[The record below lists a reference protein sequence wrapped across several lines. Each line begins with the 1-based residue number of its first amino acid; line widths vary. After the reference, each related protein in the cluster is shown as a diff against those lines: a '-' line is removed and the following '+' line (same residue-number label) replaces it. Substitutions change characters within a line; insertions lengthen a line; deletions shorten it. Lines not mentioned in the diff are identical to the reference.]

1 MDEQTGELFFST
13 FSANFLLFTF
23 FLFLIWL
30 ILKWLS
36 ISAVTLQKG
45 WVAEGPTAIILALT
59 ATIIG
64 RSEQAKLV
72 AGSISKLMEM
82 NLQILSD

>member
-1 MDEQTGELFFST
+1 MVVYFSGGT
-13 FSANFLLFTF
+13 A
-23 FLFLIWL
+23 
-30 ILKWLS
+30 
-36 ISAVTLQKG
+36 KG
-45 WVAEGPTAIILALT
+45 RVVEGPTTTVLAHT
-59 ATIIG
+59 VKIIG